1 MIPATIKPST
11 DPKPRRSNKITHIAV
26 APSIN
31 TKLMRIDDSSISRMA
46 NIFWGSLN
54 GCADNDNRAFSDI
67 E

>member
-1 MIPATIKPST
+1 M
-11 DPKPRRSNKITHIAV
+11 AV